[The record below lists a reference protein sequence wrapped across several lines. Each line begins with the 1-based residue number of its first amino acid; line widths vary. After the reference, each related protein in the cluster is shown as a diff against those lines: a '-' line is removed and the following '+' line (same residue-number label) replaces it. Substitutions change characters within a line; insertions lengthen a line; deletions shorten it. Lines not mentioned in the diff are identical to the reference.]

1 MSHNCISVF
10 SNHPKYKVWIGF
22 GIDLQMVEEKARFNN
37 NPTNFAVAKTL
48 LMKEKDMAQQKG
60 DEDVSVRD
68 ECIMIE
74 VGNMLNKENRKK
86 KKSTLISYFN
96 MFFSLWKYLYR
107 N

>member
-1 MSHNCISVF
+1 
-10 SNHPKYKVWIGF
+10 
-22 GIDLQMVEEKARFNN
+22 MVEEKARFNN

-96 MFFSLWKYLYR
+96 MFFSL
-107 N
+107 